1 MPDRNRDDPLK
12 NSVKATGIGI
22 PLFYILPTF
31 FIPRLP
37 PVTLLGAVAFL
48 QEFCPCKIRGNMVRF
63 IGYNYNLPQKGMCR
77 YTMKKLSRGAY
88 EDTKGFLRVAET
100 LLEVLILTVIY
111 YLVWKKGYA
120 LAYFEYKG
128 KYVLMGIYAILL
140 YAFFQNSECT
150 MFGQLHR
157 VDLIIG
163 QVIALCIVNVVTYGQ
178 LCLIGNQV
186 LSVAPIVLLTAIEVV
201 VAIVLVLVYTSVYH
215 KLYAPHDMLLIYGNK
230 RGVGLKIKMD
240 SRKDKYNIRK
250 LISVEEGYDAIV
262 EEIVKHDAVILNDVP
277 AQMRNDILKFCYRY
291 RVRTYV
297 APKLTDIMVRGAKNI
312 TLFDTPLLLVKG
324 TGLTPAQRVTKR
336 AMDIVLG
343 TVALVIASPIMA
355 AVAVAIKLE
364 DGGPV
369 FFRQKRMTR
378 NGREFDILKFRSM
391 IVDAEKYSGAVLA
404 AEDDPRITKVGKF
417 IRATRLDEIP
427 QIINIVKGDMSIVGP
442 RPERK
447 VIADEYCKEIPEFA
461 YRLKVRGGL
470 TGYAQIY
477 GKYNTSAYDKLRL
490 DLMYI
495 ENYSLLLDIKLIILT
510 LRIIFSKDST
520 EGIDV
525 AKENQKKAEELLKD
539 LEEE

>member
-1 MPDRNRDDPLK
+1 
-12 NSVKATGIGI
+12 
-22 PLFYILPTF
+22 
-31 FIPRLP
+31 
-37 PVTLLGAVAFL
+37 
-48 QEFCPCKIRGNMVRF
+48 
-63 IGYNYNLPQKGMCR
+63 
-77 YTMKKLSRGAY
+77 MKKLSRGAY

-100 LLEVLILTVIY
+100 LLEVLILTVVY
-111 YLVWKKGYA
+111 YVVWKEGYEFS
-120 LAYFEYKG
+120 YFEYKG
-128 KYVLMGIYAILL
+128 KYVLMGVYAVLL

-157 VDLIIG
+157 MDLIIG
-163 QVIALCIVNVVTYGQ
+163 QIISLLIVNFVTYFQ
-178 LCLIGNQV
+178 LSLIANAMLDPSPILLLTGIE
-186 LSVAPIVLLTAIEVV
+186 IVLA
-201 VAIVLVLVYTSVYH
+201 VLLILVYTRVYH
-215 KLYAPHDMLLIYGNK
+215 RLYAPHDMLLIYGHK

-250 LISVEEGYDAIV
+250 LISVEEGYDAIIQ
-262 EEIVKHDAVILNDVP
+262 EIPRHDAVILNDVP

-312 TLFDTPLLLVKG
+312 TLFDTPLMLVKG
-324 TGLTPAQRVTKR
+324 TGLTPAQRVVKR
-336 AMDIVLG
+336 TMDVVLCSVAML
-343 TVALVIASPIMA
+343 VAAPVMA
-355 AVAVAIKLE
+355 VVAVAIKLE

-378 NGREFDILKFRSM
+378 GGREFEILKFRSM
-391 IVDAEKYSGAVLA
+391 IVDAEKYAGAVLA
-404 AEDDPRITKVGKF
+404 TDDDPRITKVGKL

-427 QIINIVKGDMSIVGP
+427 QILNILKGDMSIVGP

-447 VIADEYCKEIPEFA
+447 VLADEICKEIPEFA

-495 ENYSLLLDIKLIILT
+495 ENYSLLQDIKLIILT

-520 EGIDV
+520 EGIDK
-525 AKENQKKAEELLKD
+525 AQENQKLAEDLLKELD
-539 LEEE
+539 KE

>member
-1 MPDRNRDDPLK
+1 
-12 NSVKATGIGI
+12 
-22 PLFYILPTF
+22 
-31 FIPRLP
+31 
-37 PVTLLGAVAFL
+37 
-48 QEFCPCKIRGNMVRF
+48 
-63 IGYNYNLPQKGMCR
+63 
-77 YTMKKLSRGAY
+77 MKKLSRGAY

-100 LLEVLILTVIY
+100 LLEVLILTLIY
-111 YLVWKKGYA
+111 YYVWKTGYE

-128 KYVLMGIYAILL
+128 KYVLMGVYAVLL

-157 VDLIIG
+157 MDLIIG
-163 QVIALCIVNVVTYGQ
+163 QIISILIVNVVTYAQ
-178 LCLIGNQV
+178 LCLIGNAMLAVTPILWLTLIEIIVAV
-186 LSVAPIVLLTAIEVV
+186 LLIVL
-201 VAIVLVLVYTSVYH
+201 YTNLYH
-215 KLYAPHDMLLIYGNK
+215 KLYAPHDMLLIYGHK

-240 SRKDKYNIRK
+240 SRKDKYNISK
-250 LISVEEGYDAIV
+250 LICVDEGYDAIL
-262 EEIVKHDAVILNDVP
+262 EEIPKYDAVILNDVP

-291 RVRTYV
+291 RIRTYV

-324 TGLTPAQRVTKR
+324 TGLTPAQRVAKR
-336 AMDIVLG
+336 AMDIVCG
-343 TVALVIASPIMA
+343 TLALVIASPFMA
-355 AVAVAIKLE
+355 AVAIAIKLE

-369 FFRQKRMTR
+369 FFKQKRMTR

-525 AKENQKKAEELLKD
+525 AKENEKKAAQLLEELDKD
-539 LEEE
+539 Q

>member
-1 MPDRNRDDPLK
+1 
-12 NSVKATGIGI
+12 
-22 PLFYILPTF
+22 
-31 FIPRLP
+31 
-37 PVTLLGAVAFL
+37 
-48 QEFCPCKIRGNMVRF
+48 
-63 IGYNYNLPQKGMCR
+63 
-77 YTMKKLSRGAY
+77 MKKLSRGAY

-111 YLVWKKGYA
+111 YFVWKQGYEFFA
-120 LAYFEYKG
+120 FEYKG
-128 KYVLMGIYAILL
+128 KYVLMGVYAVLL
-140 YAFFQNSECT
+140 YVFFQNSECT

-157 VDLIIG
+157 IDLIIG
-163 QVIALCIVNVVTYGQ
+163 QIISLCIVNVVTYAQ

-186 LSVAPIVLLTAIEVV
+186 LSPSPILLLTGIEIVVAVLLI
-201 VAIVLVLVYTSVYH
+201 LLYTSLYH
-215 KLYAPHDMLLIYGNK
+215 KLYAPHDMLLIYGHK

-250 LISVEEGYDAIV
+250 LISTDEGYDAII
-262 EEIVKHDAVILNDVP
+262 EEIPKHDAVILNDVP
-277 AQMRNDILKFCYRY
+277 AEMRNDILKFCYRC

-324 TGLTPAQRVTKR
+324 TGLTPAQRVAKR
-336 AMDIVLG
+336 AMDIILCSIAMI
-343 TVALVIASPIMA
+343 VAAPVMA
-355 AVAVAIKLE
+355 VVAIAIKLE

-369 FFRQKRMTR
+369 FFKQKRMTR
-378 NGREFDILKFRSM
+378 NGREFEILKFRSM
-391 IVDAEKYSGAVLA
+391 IVDAEKYAGAVLA
-404 AEDDPRITKVGKF
+404 TDNDPRITKVGKI

-427 QIINIVKGDMSIVGP
+427 QILNILKGDMSIVGP

-510 LRIIFSKDST
+510 LRIIFSKEST
-520 EGIDV
+520 EGIDK
-525 AKENQKKAEELLKD
+525 AEENQKLADELLKELD
-539 LEEE
+539 NEE

>member
-1 MPDRNRDDPLK
+1 
-12 NSVKATGIGI
+12 
-22 PLFYILPTF
+22 
-31 FIPRLP
+31 
-37 PVTLLGAVAFL
+37 
-48 QEFCPCKIRGNMVRF
+48 
-63 IGYNYNLPQKGMCR
+63 
-77 YTMKKLSRGAY
+77 MKKLSRGAY
-88 EDTKGFLRVAET
+88 EDTKGLLRVAET
-100 LLEVLILTVIY
+100 LLEVAILTVIY
-111 YLVWKKGYA
+111 YIVFRRGYD
-120 LAYFEYKG
+120 LYYFEYKG
-128 KYVLMGIYAILL
+128 KYVLMGIYGILL

-163 QVIALCIVNVVTYGQ
+163 QIISLCIVNFVSYFQICLVANRMLTPAPMLMLTVVEF
-178 LCLIGNQV
+178 
-186 LSVAPIVLLTAIEVV
+186 A
-201 VAIVLVLVYTSVYH
+201 VAIALIFLFTTVYH
-215 KLYAPHDMLLIYGNK
+215 KLYAPHDMLLIYGHK
-230 RGVGLKIKMD
+230 RGVSLKIKMD
-240 SRKDKYNIRK
+240 SRKDKYNISK
-250 LISVEEGYDAIV
+250 LISVEEGYEAIIN
-262 EEIVKHDAVILNDVP
+262 EIPKHDAVILNDVP
-277 AQMRNDILKFCYRY
+277 AELRNDILKFCYQY

-297 APKLTDIMVRGAKNI
+297 APKLTDVMLRGARNI

-324 TGLTPAQRVTKR
+324 TGLTPAQRVAKR
-336 AMDIVLG
+336 TMDILLG
-343 TVALVIASPIMA
+343 SVALIIAAIPILV
-355 AVAVAIKLE
+355 VALAIKLE

-378 NGREFDILKFRSM
+378 GGREFDILKFRSM

-404 AEDDPRITKVGKF
+404 AGDDPRITKVGKI
-417 IRATRLDEIP
+417 IRATRLDELP

-447 VIADEYCKEIPEFA
+447 VIADEYCKDIPEFA

-525 AKENQKKAEELLKD
+525 ARENQKKAEELLKD
-539 LEEE
+539 LEDK